1 VEEVIHVSSLKVERS
16 DCLVEWLV
24 QNGVEL
30 VKKIKA
36 VYCIKVVQ
44 GDKVGTWV
52 IDVKNGIGSVRY
64 DHAGITDTSDDM
76 TPCSFTPL
84 LLLLLL
90 PLQNCRNR
98 SF

>member
-1 VEEVIHVSSLKVERS
+1 VEEDIHVSLKVELS

-52 IDVKNGIGSVRY
+52 IDVKNGTGSVRY
-64 DHAGITDTSDDM
+64 DHAGITDTNDDM
-76 TPCSFTPL
+76 QAMQFHSTATAATAAAITEL
-84 LLLLLL
+84 
-90 PLQNCRNR
+90 
-98 SF
+98 